1 MRDIEQLQRQQ
12 TEPATEAVV
21 SECFIHSYYSSGISP
36 FSSISGRNHV
46 AASMCEEST
55 LQYICT
61 IVYVYT
67 LWHDK
72 QIYIQHFKI
81 MKNVQPGHLY
91 FPVLSLSRTLRLPSS
106 SSSRQRKE
114 EFNYIFLGKTYT
126 KLLGR
131 ILRARRGS
139 CRTCSM
145 TWMWR
150 WGRLGGCAVVAVL
163 ITFSF

>member
-1 MRDIEQLQRQQ
+1 MRDIEQLQRQH

-21 SECFIHSYYSSGISP
+21 SECFMHSYYSFGIWP

-46 AASMCEEST
+46 AACVCEE
-55 LQYICT
+55 CT
-61 IVYVYT
+61 IHMCVCVYI

-81 MKNVQPGHLY
+81 MKNVQRGHLH
-91 FPVLSLSRTLRLPSS
+91 FPALSLSLRLPSS
-106 SSSRQRKE
+106 TSSTRQRKE

-126 KLLGR
+126 ELLGR
-131 ILRARRGS
+131 ILRE
-139 CRTCSM
+139 RTCSM

-150 WGRLGGCAVVAVL
+150 
-163 ITFSF
+163 